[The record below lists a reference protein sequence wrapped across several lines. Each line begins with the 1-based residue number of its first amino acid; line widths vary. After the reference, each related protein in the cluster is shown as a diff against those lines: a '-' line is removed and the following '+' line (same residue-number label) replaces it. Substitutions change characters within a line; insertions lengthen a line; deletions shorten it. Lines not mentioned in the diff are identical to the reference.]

1 MKQEPGNEN
10 LATIPAC
17 RDGRPF
23 GRGHL
28 VRSMGNGHGQAPVP
42 VPGQPGQPMG
52 MRPGGMMPEK
62 PEGSGEYVTSYA
74 LVLAGVGL
82 GLLLVCRTS
91 NRRDRAR
98 PEQYEESKVTATD

>member
-1 MKQEPGNEN
+1 MRTWQRFRHAGTAAL
-10 LATIPAC
+10 LAAVTWFALW
-17 RDGRPF
+17 G
-23 GRGHL
+23 
-28 VRSMGNGHGQAPVP
+28 MAMAQAPVP

-52 MRPGGMMPEK
+52 MRPGGMMPKK